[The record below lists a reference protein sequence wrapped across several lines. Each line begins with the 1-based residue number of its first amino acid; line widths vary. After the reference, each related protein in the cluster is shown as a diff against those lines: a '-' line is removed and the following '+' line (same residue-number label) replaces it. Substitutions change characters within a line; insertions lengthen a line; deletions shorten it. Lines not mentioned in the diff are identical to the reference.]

1 MLPKKKKNTKD
12 NHFISTSQ
20 ISGHILLLPKS

>member
-1 MLPKKKKNTKD
+1 MLPKKKKTKD

-20 ISGHILLLPKS
+20 ISCHILLLPKS